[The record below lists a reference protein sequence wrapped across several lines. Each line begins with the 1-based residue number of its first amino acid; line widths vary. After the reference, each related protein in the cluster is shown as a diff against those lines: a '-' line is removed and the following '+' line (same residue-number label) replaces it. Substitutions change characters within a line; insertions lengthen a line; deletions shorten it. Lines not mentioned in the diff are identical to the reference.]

1 MDYGKKTYVYWNLHK
16 LTFSIMQNQKVVGHS
31 NQLYLSDV
39 EFRVRE
45 GGRQKVLKD
54 RVKNVHAFVVGRI
67 FFCPEA
73 DSYPMNDPIDEEKLG
88 MWTHRVSY
96 NPYLDSHFV
105 AKKLGEIGMKPVS
118 HASMVGLTN
127 HQGKPLI
134 QSKNNVIISQNYI

>member
-1 MDYGKKTYVYWNLHK
+1 MDYGKKTYIYWNLHK

-45 GGRQKVLKD
+45 RGRQKVLKD
-54 RVKNVHAFVVGRI
+54 KVKNVHAFVVGRI

-73 DSYPMNDPIDEEKLG
+73 DSYPMNDPLDEEKLD

-96 NPYLDSHFV
+96 NPYKGSHFIARALQV
-105 AKKLGEIGMKPVS
+105 TRWNPVS

-127 HQGKPLI
+127 HKGKPLI
-134 QSKNNVIISQNYI
+134 QSKNNVIIS

>member
-1 MDYGKKTYVYWNLHK
+1 MDYGKKTYIYWNLHK

-45 GGRQKVLKD
+45 RGRQKVLKD
-54 RVKNVHAFVVGRI
+54 RVENVHAFVVIAR
-67 FFCPEA
+67 A
-73 DSYPMNDPIDEEKLG
+73 LQDTRWN
-88 MWTHRVSY
+88 
-96 NPYLDSHFV
+96 
-105 AKKLGEIGMKPVS
+105 PVS

-134 QSKNNVIISQNYI
+134 QSKNNVIIS